1 MAGIEIVGN
10 AQKSGLRK
18 SKRPVIGEVK
28 ALLRDRATW
37 QMVKVD
43 SHRPQKVHTVEAYD
57 CFRGFDLSHDE
68 LVELVADAKYYSHQI
83 NLLASHNS
91 WDVDWVVEQLSCYED
106 FELGT
111 YTGVAIWILHST
123 TNPEVTVRVAEMM
136 SGWKYGGRLHTRCL
150 GNGSHLDDDSLFRL
164 ADLGFSSVLEDDRF
178 SEEDILKFWD
188 KFLNTG
194 EDVSSN
200 YYDGLLSFFYWAIL
214 GNYNTPSWLLD
225 EAVRKSWRF
234 SSKVYG
240 NPNMSAETLNVLLG
254 KTVWKEHK
262 VLIAKHPNTSLN
274 ILKKFSKSA
283 YQPLSEIALTRLEE
297 KDAERQRKKR
307 RNY

>member
-1 MAGIEIVGN
+1 MDDGEVREDVPVS
-10 AQKSGLRK
+10 KLRK
-18 SKRPVIGEVK
+18 SRRSFIGEVK
-28 ALLRDRATW
+28 ALLKDRASW

-43 SHRPQKVHTVEAYD
+43 SHRPQKVHTGEAYD
-57 CFRGFDLSHDE
+57 RFRGFDLTHDE
-68 LVELVADAKYYSHQI
+68 LVELTADAKYYSHQI

-123 TNPEVTVRVAEMM
+123 TNPEVTVRAAEMM
-136 SGWKYGGRLHTRCL
+136 SGWKRGGRLHTHCL
-150 GNGSHLDDDSLFRL
+150 GNGSHLDDDSLFKL

-225 EAVRKSWRF
+225 EAVRKSWMF

-240 NPNMSAETLNVLLG
+240 NPNLSAETLNVLLG

-262 VLIAKHPNTSLN
+262 VLIAKHHNASMGT
-274 ILKKFSKSA
+274 LKKLSKSA
-283 YQPLSEIALTRLEE
+283 YQPLAETALVRLEE

-307 RNY
+307 RNF